1 MANLR
6 IHSYGHAPA
15 AAAEAVLLATFAM
28 AGTEAALAI
37 DYQPFVMSDLE
48 EKKREIKQ
56 REIKQREEQQ
66 AALAEKQRLD
76 ESFMRNIEHLP
87 PNPFSAPWQERR
99 RLEQEEAIWR
109 ELKKQEE
116 DTRRKQDEEQ
126 RRKEQAQREEEAE
139 AEAAVARMDLCFIL
153 IAMVKSLAFALSVT
167 AFACAMSTDVVDMDN
182 ILAGDAECAA
192 GGECALNAVQKKA
205 VVAQH
210 AEDSGEKSA
219 ATLEEGEGKKAEAEA
234 QETVSDTQKWGPSPP
249 PPTAAYNP
257 YWNHQYGS
265 PYGQMPPGF
274 NPYGGS
280 PYGAPGFGSCQNKIQ
295 GSSCMVFSCAK
306 SRGPTT
312 CNTQD
317 YFCYCHPG
325 YCSDGKVVGA
335 PVKREGR
342 SLCLTT
348 DFVAAIAD
356 ESSAVEMP
364 EFLLA
369 LTSTFEASSWRPVG
383 TLSEASCTSTGL
395 RNIFFAGNA
404 GLDMKRR
411 RGEALQS
418 TPPPPPPASQITQ
431 VHHYNEVAR
440 DDFQSPATSS
450 TSAFAQLR
458 QRLNTPPQSQAQAM
472 AQAQA
477 SSLLEQDQ
485 LAKQAMAQYEQQLR
499 WQEQQQ
505 QQQQQMQP
513 FWRLQQQQQLQ
524 QQQLQLSPEQAQHYM
539 LQQQLQQQQQQQQQ
553 LNPLQQQLLQQQ
565 QLQQIQQQQLL
576 QQHYGLGQQ
585 PQLYEQMLQPS

>member
-1 MANLR
+1 
-6 IHSYGHAPA
+6 
-15 AAAEAVLLATFAM
+15 
-28 AGTEAALAI
+28 
-37 DYQPFVMSDLE
+37 
-48 EKKREIKQ
+48 
-56 REIKQREEQQ
+56 IKQREEQQ

-76 ESFMRNIEHLP
+76 ESFMR
-87 PNPFSAPWQERR
+87 FSGELAQAEEEAAAKRQQEEQERQQKAAEEERR

-126 RRKEQAQREEEAE
+126 R
-139 AEAAVARMDLCFIL
+139 FIL